1 MISILP
7 PPSRIYLLRHAEA
20 AQAQP
25 GERDFDRALNDNG
38 FGQAEIVA
46 DKAADKGY
54 RPDLV
59 VSSTALRCRQT
70 TDAFKRA
77 IGATTEVQYID
88 ALYDGSQNTYLEILS
103 SQVGDDSIMLV
114 GHNPIISQVL
124 EILIGHDA
132 MQKALPGGFPTAGFA
147 VLDAIQSADGATASW
162 ILSDFI
168 RE

>member
-20 AQAQP
+20 AQVQP

-38 FGQAEIVA
+38 FAQAEIVA

-59 VSSTALRCRQT
+59 IASTALRCRQT

-77 IGATTEVQYID
+77 IGATTEVQYVD
-88 ALYDGSQNTYLEILS
+88 ALYDASQNTYLEILS

-124 EILIGHDA
+124 ETLIGHEA
-132 MQKALPGGFPTAGFA
+132 MQKSLPGGFPTAGFA
-147 VLDAIQSADGATASW
+147 VLDAIQSADGSTASW

>member
-1 MISILP
+1 MTPILP
-7 PPSRIYLLRHAEA
+7 PPTRIFLLRHAEA

-38 FGQAEIVA
+38 FAQAEIVA

-54 RPDLV
+54 RPDRV
-59 VSSTALRCRQT
+59 FASTALRCRQT

-77 IGATTEVQYID
+77 IGAADEVQYID
-88 ALYDGSQNTYLEILS
+88 GLYDASQETYLEILAA
-103 SQVGDDSIMLV
+103 QHGNGSIMLV

-124 EILIGHDA
+124 EALIGHES
-132 MQKALPGGFPTAGFA
+132 MQKSLPGGFPTAGFA
-147 VLDAIQSADGATASW
+147 VLDAIQSNDGSTASW